1 MKRYILDTSNRNY
14 YIYDYFF
21 RRKKTKS
28 SLSVNLFYLSYKF
41 SMHHNNEKEICKN
54 YEDYK
59 NHNIVLYLLNYNSMV
74 SYILKQL

>member
-1 MKRYILDTSNRNY
+1 MFMFEYRKYNISVLH
-14 YIYDYFF
+14 
-21 RRKKTKS
+21 RKKTKS

-59 NHNIVLYLLNYNSMV
+59 NHNSVEDTFI
-74 SYILKQL
+74 